1 MGRATYA
8 DQKET
13 SVGRKGKENSNY
25 ILWPR
30 KTTPWEAEKSMCAG
44 HKASL
49 MGRGRQL
56 RGTGKTSLTQNMP
69 QREMPK
75 EKPKHK
81 MKWDNSKDKHS

>member
-25 ILWPR
+25 ILWPG
-30 KTTPWEAEKSMCAG
+30 KATPLEAEKSMCVG

-49 MGRGRQL
+49 WVGG
-56 RGTGKTSLTQNMP
+56 S
-69 QREMPK
+69 
-75 EKPKHK
+75 
-81 MKWDNSKDKHS
+81 S